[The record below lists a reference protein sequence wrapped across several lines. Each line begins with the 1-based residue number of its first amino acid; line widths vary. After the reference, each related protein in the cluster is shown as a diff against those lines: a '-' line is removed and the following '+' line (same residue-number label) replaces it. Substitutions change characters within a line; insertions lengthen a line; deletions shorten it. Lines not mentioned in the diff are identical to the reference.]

1 MVSLVPE
8 PVGVDEVRAAV
19 LEHVAAFNS
28 WDTGRLLQG
37 FAADPVW
44 VTGQDRFAG
53 RDELSSLFDAGLW
66 ELEPH
71 LDVLALVC
79 ADQGAAA
86 QLHERLTVDGAVR
99 EFDIAVFFELDG
111 GLITRAKVYREGSAD
126 L

>member
-1 MVSLVPE
+1 MALLGSE
-8 PVGVDEVRAAV
+8 PVAADDVRAAV

-37 FAADPVW
+37 FAADAVW

-53 RDELSSLFDAGLW
+53 RGELSSLFDAGLW
-66 ELEPH
+66 ALEPH

-79 ADQGAAA
+79 ADHAAAA

-99 EFDIAVFFELDG
+99 EFGIAVFFNLDD